1 MAEAEAAVEAVRRC
15 LASFPEEA
23 RELCFPESVP
33 YLDSPPSPLQFFRE
47 WVCPNKPCVIRNA
60 FNHWPA
66 LKRWTLDY
74 LREIMGEKLVSV
86 AVTPNGYADAVYQ
99 DWFVMPEERLTPFS
113 AFLDILEKKVTSP
126 GVFYVQKQCS
136 NLTEE
141 FPELMDDLEPEIPW
155 MSEALGKKPD
165 AVNFWLGESAAVTS
179 LHKDH
184 YENLYCVISG
194 EKHFLLHPPSDR
206 PFIPHE
212 LYPPATYHISEDGNF
227 EIVMDKMSEKV
238 PWIPLDPLNP
248 DLERYPEY
256 AQAKPLRCT
265 VKSGEMLYLPSL
277 WFHHVQ
283 QSHGCIAV
291 NYWYDMEYDL
301 KYSYYQLL
309 DSLTKAMTP
318 TFAKGVIKRRAS
330 WDLFFARSTMPRI
343 SVWPP
348 SACLYDEPLQVTVQ
362 GLSPGQEVTVRAA
375 LEDESGVVF
384 QARGVF
390 RAGRSGELDLSRA
403 PSLGGSYAG
412 QEASG
417 LLWSMEPDAPFWRL
431 AKRDVSSP
439 FWLAFEVYEGRG
451 AGSPL
456 CSCRSA
462 RSFLGQGV
470 RRAPVREGRL
480 RATLFLPPGPGP
492 FPGILDLYGSGGGLV
507 EYRAS
512 LLASRGFV
520 TLALAYL
527 AFEDL
532 PVFPEVLDLDYFGEA
547 VEFLKK
553 QEQVQS
559 TRIGVIG
566 ISKGADLAL
575 AVATFWPGI
584 QAAVS
589 ISGSGLNAFIP
600 LQVKDL
606 TIPAHPFDLNRVKVN
621 SDSGFVDYSEVLDDP
636 RDPATWPSRIPVEKS
651 SSKFLF
657 LSGQD
662 DKNWQSELYCR
673 ETVRRLQ
680 ESGRH
685 VEFYCY
691 PGAGH
696 LLEPPYLPLCFASRH
711 KPLGVIMLWGGMQ
724 KEHAKAQEDAWQRI
738 LTFFRQHLLDLPVK
752 KRNTYFNALKRFLP
766 PLPSIFHAMAT
777 QMPMVGTFPCY
788 TLFVK
793 IIQARHIPARDLW
806 SFSDCYVTLW
816 LTSTSKK
823 KAVTKTISNTSNPVW
838 NESFQFVIQTQVK
851 NVLELKLYDEDVVT
865 KDDLIFI
872 VTYDISK
879 VKPGETIQENFTLN
893 AKGPESLE
901 VEFKMEKIC
910 CGFEQIITNDILV
923 AREVSCLEI
932 QMDKGKNE
940 TCLKEHNNI
949 ELVVNE
955 SFEEAEKINQDSE
968 AFQFHYVKNGEP
980 ILKAKLK
987 SNFFKEKLFGD
998 TPAHSHVLL
1007 KTLPLEEETEVA
1019 LSITENAELKLQLKV
1034 NDCLGDLDVR
1044 LECDLC
1050 AAEQDF
1056 LCKRKK
1062 HVARALENL
1071 LEQKLQNHEV
1081 PVIAVMA
1088 TGGGARAM
1096 SAFYGHLS
1104 ALQKLNLLDCIT
1116 YLCGASG
1123 STWTMRS
1130 LYEDNDWSQKDLIGP
1145 IHKAQGHI
1153 VRNKSN
1159 VFSLEALQFYD
1170 QELRRRRQE
1179 GYSVSFTDM
1188 WSLIIDRMFHDESNS
1203 KLSDQQQAVNKGQNP
1218 LPLYVALNVKED
1230 AQTTSEFKEW
1240 CEFSPYEVGFSKY
1253 GAFIRSEDF
1262 GSEFYMGRLMKKKPE
1277 SRICFLEG
1285 IWSNIF
1291 SLNLVDVWN
1300 LYQLWQW
1307 PFSGQEEDNSKGS
1320 TSTTQVSEYHA
1331 TCDTPSIFHGVLT
1344 RRPIGEGKPN
1354 FLRGLQLHKDYYQ
1367 NKSFSMWQDSY
1378 LDQLPNHLTP
1388 LEKELCLVDA
1398 GYFINT
1404 SFPPLLRKERNVD
1417 VIISLDYHLMETK
1430 FKSIENMSKYC
1441 IDQKIPFPKIVLTE
1455 EERSNPKE
1463 CYLFEDKEN
1472 PEAPIILHFP
1482 LVNGSFK
1489 EYRKPGIKR
1498 KSAEKFEGEVDLD
1511 SSMSPYKMTDLTYT
1525 EDEFNKLLS
1534 LCDYNI
1540 QNNRELILQAL
1551 WSAIER
1557 RNISKL

>member
-1 MAEAEAAVEAVRRC
+1 MHINIG
-15 LASFPEEA
+15 F
-23 RELCFPESVP
+23 CFV
-33 YLDSPPSPLQFFRE
+33 
-47 WVCPNKPCVIRNA
+47 
-60 FNHWPA
+60 
-66 LKRWTLDY
+66 
-74 LREIMGEKLVSV
+74 
-86 AVTPNGYADAVYQ
+86 
-99 DWFVMPEERLTPFS
+99 
-113 AFLDILEKKVTSP
+113 
-126 GVFYVQKQCS
+126 
-136 NLTEE
+136 
-141 FPELMDDLEPEIPW
+141 
-155 MSEALGKKPD
+155 LG
-165 AVNFWLGESAAVTS
+165 
-179 LHKDH
+179 
-184 YENLYCVISG
+184 
-194 EKHFLLHPPSDR
+194 
-206 PFIPHE
+206 
-212 LYPPATYHISEDGNF
+212 
-227 EIVMDKMSEKV
+227 
-238 PWIPLDPLNP
+238 
-248 DLERYPEY
+248 
-256 AQAKPLRCT
+256 
-265 VKSGEMLYLPSL
+265 
-277 WFHHVQ
+277 
-283 QSHGCIAV
+283 
-291 NYWYDMEYDL
+291 
-301 KYSYYQLL
+301 
-309 DSLTKAMTP
+309 
-318 TFAKGVIKRRAS
+318 
-330 WDLFFARSTMPRI
+330 
-343 SVWPP
+343 
-348 SACLYDEPLQVTVQ
+348 
-362 GLSPGQEVTVRAA
+362 
-375 LEDESGVVF
+375 
-384 QARGVF
+384 
-390 RAGRSGELDLSRA
+390 
-403 PSLGGSYAG
+403 
-412 QEASG
+412 
-417 LLWSMEPDAPFWRL
+417 
-431 AKRDVSSP
+431 
-439 FWLAFEVYEGRG
+439 
-451 AGSPL
+451 
-456 CSCRSA
+456 
-462 RSFLGQGV
+462 
-470 RRAPVREGRL
+470 
-480 RATLFLPPGPGP
+480 
-492 FPGILDLYGSGGGLV
+492 
-507 EYRAS
+507 
-512 LLASRGFV
+512 
-520 TLALAYL
+520 
-527 AFEDL
+527 
-532 PVFPEVLDLDYFGEA
+532 
-547 VEFLKK
+547 
-553 QEQVQS
+553 
-559 TRIGVIG
+559 
-566 ISKGADLAL
+566 
-575 AVATFWPGI
+575 
-584 QAAVS
+584 
-589 ISGSGLNAFIP
+589 
-600 LQVKDL
+600 
-606 TIPAHPFDLNRVKVN
+606 
-621 SDSGFVDYSEVLDDP
+621 
-636 RDPATWPSRIPVEKS
+636 
-651 SSKFLF
+651 
-657 LSGQD
+657 
-662 DKNWQSELYCR
+662 
-673 ETVRRLQ
+673 
-680 ESGRH
+680 
-685 VEFYCY
+685 
-691 PGAGH
+691 
-696 LLEPPYLPLCFASRH
+696 
-711 KPLGVIMLWGGMQ
+711 
-724 KEHAKAQEDAWQRI
+724 
-738 LTFFRQHLLDLPVK
+738 
-752 KRNTYFNALKRFLP
+752 
-766 PLPSIFHAMAT
+766 
-777 QMPMVGTFPCY
+777 
-788 TLFVK
+788 
-793 IIQARHIPARDLW
+793 

-893 AKGPESLE
+893 AKVRTDMTHVS
-901 VEFKMEKIC
+901 IN
-910 CGFEQIITNDILV
+910 IYLV
-923 AREVSCLEI
+923 VYL
-932 QMDKGKNE
+932 QTY
-940 TCLKEHNNI
+940 TCLIPGMPYRKRNRM
-949 ELVVNE
+949 
-955 SFEEAEKINQDSE
+955 
-968 AFQFHYVKNGEP
+968 
-980 ILKAKLK
+980 ILKHQLVLHPFIG
-987 SNFFKEKLFGD
+987 FFSFLFI
-998 TPAHSHVLL
+998 LL
-1007 KTLPLEEETEVA
+1007 R
-1019 LSITENAELKLQLKV
+1019 
-1034 NDCLGDLDVR
+1034 DLDVR

-1188 WSLIIDRMFHDESNS
+1188 WSLIIDRMFHDEVCTSNS

-1230 AQTTSEFKEW
+1230 AQTTPEFKEW

-1262 GSEFYMGRLMKKKPE
+1262 GSE
-1277 SRICFLEG
+1277 ICFLEG
-1285 IWSNIF
+1285 
-1291 SLNLVDVWN
+1291 
-1300 LYQLWQW
+1300 
-1307 PFSGQEEDNSKGS
+1307 SKGS

-1417 VIISLDYHLMETK
+1417 VIISLDYHLMET
-1430 FKSIENMSKYC
+1430 NKYC

-1551 WSAIER
+1551 W
-1557 RNISKL
+1557 KLECRP